1 MGTAVAPS
9 PSTVIRSG
17 VAASTA
23 EVGMSWWQLTRL
35 GFVQAAIGAVV
46 VMLTT
51 TINRVIVV
59 ELGLPA
65 LIPGVLVA
73 LISPC
78 SCICALDLATT
89 AMAMAVGRPGF
100 LAACWCARSV
110 ALVSPRASR

>member
-17 VAASTA
+17 VAVSTA

-73 LISPC
+73 LHF
-78 SCICALDLATT
+78 
-89 AMAMAVGRPGF
+89 AVQLYLRPRLGHDSDGHGRRTPWIVGGM
-100 LAACWCARSV
+100 
-110 ALVSPRASR
+110 LV